1 MGIIKIFEK
10 YDKINKVRAICGVFE
25 DLYEDVNGVINV
37 RCFISLDD
45 GYGDI
50 KKRDLYEVGKF
61 LNDPSNI
68 SKIDTSN
75 LMVEVSFSKM
85 DNLVDFLYDL
95 FKVLDMDLKYEYSR
109 DNRDDPYVVKLDGKF
124 EKYILNMLNI
134 VDANVELEI
143 YDYQWGGSSCFYN
156 VKLGLNLFDI
166 EY

>member
-85 DNLVDFLYDL
+85 DKLVDFLYGL
-95 FKVLDMDLKYEYSR
+95 FKMLDTDFEYYKSK
-109 DNRDDPYVVKLDGKF
+109 NGPFVVKLDSKF
-124 EKYILNMLNI
+124 EKYILDIINI

-143 YDYQWGGSSCFYN
+143 YDGYNWGGNPCFYI
-156 VKLGLNLFDI
+156 NLLDI